1 MRIALTGGIGAGKS
15 TVSAYLQ
22 QLGAVVVDYDA
33 ISRDLTAVG
42 GAAIE
47 PVRSA
52 FGDEAIAADGSM
64 DRVWVARHVFA
75 ETARAER
82 MRHRLESIIHPLV
95 YASAQ
100 RLDSQAPA
108 GSVVIHDIPLLAEVI
123 DTIPFSFDHIVV
135 VETDDEIRIARL
147 MENRSM
153 TRHQA
158 QERIN
163 SQSAEDSRRDLA
175 DAIVANNDGIAA
187 LHARLDILWDQWQRE
202 IAHAA

>member
-22 QLGAVVVDYDA
+22 QMGAVVVDYDA

-47 PVRSA
+47 PVRAA

-64 DRVWVARHVFA
+64 DRAWVARHVFA
-75 ETARAER
+75 ETAQAER

-95 YASAQ
+95 YATAE
-100 RLDSQAPA
+100 RLDSQSPA

-135 VETDDEIRIARL
+135 VEADDEIRIARL
-147 MENRSM
+147 MKNRSM

-163 SQSAEDSRRDLA
+163 SQSAEDARRDLA

-202 IAHAA
+202 IAHST